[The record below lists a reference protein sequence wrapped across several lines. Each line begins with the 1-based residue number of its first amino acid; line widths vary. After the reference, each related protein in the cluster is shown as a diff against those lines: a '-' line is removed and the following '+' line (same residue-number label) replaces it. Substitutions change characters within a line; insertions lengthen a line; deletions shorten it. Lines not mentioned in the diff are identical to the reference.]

1 MEGKL
6 VKGIDVARL
15 GLRTAIGATMIA
27 HGVRHGRTLDGTA
40 RWFGSI
46 GFKQPK
52 LQAAASAAVETGAG
66 VALIAGAG
74 TPLAASAVVGT
85 LAVAARTVH
94 VPNGFFITREGYEYV
109 MNLSVASV
117 ALAALGPG
125 DLSVDRLLGI
135 HEKLSPASR
144 AALAAGLG
152 LGAAALQLAVFW
164 RAPVPEPAPAPGP
177 APAPEPA
184 PASEPAPAPEPA
196 PVPEPAPEPKPAPAP
211 EAE

>member
-1 MEGKL
+1 

-94 VPNGFFITREGYEYV
+94 VPNGFFITKEGYEYV

-135 HEKLSPASR
+135 HEKLTPASR

-164 RAPVPEPAPAPGP
+164 RAPEPEPSEEPEAAPAGP
-177 APAPEPA
+177 
-184 PASEPAPAPEPA
+184 
-196 PVPEPAPEPKPAPAP
+196 
-211 EAE
+211 

>member
-1 MEGKL
+1 M
-6 VKGIDVARL
+6 KGIDVARL

-27 HGVRHGRTLDGTA
+27 HGVHGRTLDGTA

-94 VPNGFFITREGYEYV
+94 VPNGFFITKEGYEYV

-135 HEKLSPASR
+135 HDKLTPASR

-164 RAPVPEPAPAPGP
+164 RAPQPEP
-177 APAPEPA
+177 
-184 PASEPAPAPEPA
+184 SEE
-196 PVPEPAPEPKPAPAP
+196 P
-211 EAE
+211 EAS